1 MQNTKTIPK
10 TKNQLKSN
18 IEICNECGRDV
29 SFGSGLF
36 INRIVDLND
45 YKTRKMINKPFPRGE
60 YICQECEEK
69 LNKIS

>member
-1 MQNTKTIPK
+1 MQNTKTMPK
-10 TKNQLKSN
+10 TKNQLKSK

-36 INRIVDLND
+36 VNRIVDLD
-45 YKTRKMINKPFPRGE
+45 DHRTRKIMNKSFPKGD
-60 YICQECEEK
+60 YICRECEEK